1 MNDTSICKPLS
12 LKEVFTLDYFY
23 NRPIDT
29 TLPDYKLSEIGSDY
43 KSTLK
48 KLITN
53 GYLRKSTLYEELE
66 FLTIP
71 ELKNILKS
79 KQLKVSG
86 KKSILLERIFSN
98 FKQEKLQYYIKNSFY
113 ILTEQGKNTLS
124 QYEIYLINNN
134 YFDFSIAIIE
144 EYRNL
149 LKKQNP
155 NITTK
160 EILYTIC
167 NHQIE
172 KSFQNK
178 DFSFTGLWGILSNE
192 AIYMSKNGDSKEALQ
207 RFIQFI
213 ALHLSGCKEL
223 KKNCPHITDYKR
235 NYFTDSYVSEIHKNA
250 IASNILYTNFDTFIL
265 AVLDEFLP
273 KLPFSYYKAE
283 TIAYIIKTYLNGK
296 TIDFTELKPDYI
308 LTSKKEHELHSM
320 FGGFSFKTKSQN
332 NTDDFVKNLKDWL
345 KNPQSQ
351 PEIEEWYQN
360 NKDKFK

>member
-1 MNDTSICKPLS
+1 MNDTSIYKPLS
-12 LKEVFTLDYFY
+12 LKEVFALDYFY

-86 KKSILLERIFSN
+86 NKPVLLERLFSN
-98 FKQEKLQYYIKNSFY
+98 FETSELKPYSSSSFY
-113 ILTEQGKNTLS
+113 ILTEQGENTLL
-124 QYEIYLINNN
+124 QNEIYLINRN

-149 LKKQNP
+149 LKQQNP

-167 NHQIE
+167 NHKI
-172 KSFQNK
+172 KSAFQNK
-178 DFSFTGLWGILSNE
+178 DFSITGLWGLLSNE

-213 ALHLSGCKEL
+213 ALHLSRCSEL
-223 KKNCPHITDYKR
+223 KKNCPNITDYKR
-235 NYFTDSYVSEIHKNA
+235 NYFTDFYVSGIHKNA

-320 FGGFSFKTKSQN
+320 FGGFSLK

>member
-1 MNDTSICKPLS
+1 
-12 LKEVFTLDYFY
+12 
-23 NRPIDT
+23 
-29 TLPDYKLSEIGSDY
+29 
-43 KSTLK
+43 
-48 KLITN
+48 
-53 GYLRKSTLYEELE
+53 
-66 FLTIP
+66 
-71 ELKNILKS
+71 
-79 KQLKVSG
+79 
-86 KKSILLERIFSN
+86 
-98 FKQEKLQYYIKNSFY
+98 
-113 ILTEQGKNTLS
+113 
-124 QYEIYLINNN
+124 
-134 YFDFSIAIIE
+134 
-144 EYRNL
+144 
-149 LKKQNP
+149 
-155 NITTK
+155 
-160 EILYTIC
+160 
-167 NHQIE
+167 
-172 KSFQNK
+172 
-178 DFSFTGLWGILSNE
+178 
-192 AIYMSKNGDSKEALQ
+192 MSKNGDSKEALQ

-223 KKNCPHITDYKR
+223 KKNYPHITDYKR
-235 NYFTDSYVSEIHKNA
+235 NYFTDFYVSEIHKNA

-320 FGGFSFKTKSQN
+320 FGGFSLK

>member
-1 MNDTSICKPLS
+1 MNDTSIYKPLS
-12 LKEVFTLDYFY
+12 LKEVFALDYFY

-86 KKSILLERIFSN
+86 NKPVLLERLFSN
-98 FKQEKLQYYIKNSFY
+98 FETSELKPYSSSSFY
-113 ILTEQGKNTLS
+113 ILTEQGENTLL
-124 QYEIYLINNN
+124 QNEIYLINRN

-149 LKKQNP
+149 LKQQNP

-167 NHQIE
+167 NHKI
-172 KSFQNK
+172 KSAFQNK
-178 DFSFTGLWGILSNE
+178 DFSITGLWGLLSNE

-213 ALHLSGCKEL
+213 ALHLSGCSEL
-223 KKNCPHITDYKR
+223 KKNCPNITDYKR
-235 NYFTDSYVSEIHKNA
+235 NYFTDFYVSGIHKNA

-308 LTSKKEHELHSM
+308 LTSKKEHKLHSM
-320 FGGFSFKTKSQN
+320 FGGFSLK